1 MDECFEKLPKEY
13 YKVER
18 RAGGGGARATT
29 HKVKFTSG
37 DGYELALVS
46 DTMTAEEL
54 GKRFEEMRG
63 ANDDLKERSL
73 AFKSYLKEASDR
85 HRFSFVVIDDSTKRV
100 FAAATKFS
108 APLSFGHS
116 KDGTLVLFC
125 GAGGTAVATHWP
137 LNEREVRQ
145 CAEQGAAAR
154 RRSLD
159 VRERPD
165 GGTNGEGR
173 RRSVDRRSVD
183 RGRRSVDRGRRSV
196 DRGRRS
202 ADGGRRDEN
211 AVFTSEVG
219 WVDPGAT
226 VPVDFNHDDKIVLTH
241 LPVGRFVYGHAYLQ
255 PYEFTSFWNS
265 AESNRAGMPERAF
278 HSGNDY
284 TKDSP
289 SDSRRSSMDVTAG
302 DAAPRR
308 TSVDERRH
316 KWETTNSK
324 CDRETT
330 WKKKE
335 PEPSNPGHLPP
346 RSPLKGSSEPIE
358 ASLQTLTVDSKN
370 TKTTKVGKL
379 GAKIKR
385 NLSLERLKDAFGM
398 SKKK

>member
-13 YKVER
+13 YKVET
-18 RAGGGGARATT
+18 RACGGTARSTT
-29 HKVKFTSG
+29 HKVKFTRG

-46 DTMTAEEL
+46 ETMTAEEL
-54 GKRFEEMRG
+54 GKRFEELRAG
-63 ANDDLKERSL
+63 NDDLKERSL
-73 AFKSYLKEASDR
+73 AFKSYLKEASDK

-116 KDGTLVLFC
+116 KDGMLVLFC
-125 GAGGTAVATHWP
+125 GAGGTSVATHWP
-137 LNEREVRQ
+137 LNEQEVRQ

-159 VRERPD
+159 VRETPD
-165 GGTNGEGR
+165 GGANGEGR
-173 RRSVDRRSVD
+173 RRSVD

-202 ADGGRRDEN
+202 VDGGRRDDN

-226 VPVDFNHDDKIVLTH
+226 VPVDFNHDKIVLTH
-241 LPVGRFVYGHAYLQ
+241 LPVGRFVYGHGYLQ

-284 TKDSP
+284 SKDSP
-289 SDSRRSSMDVTAG
+289 SSSRRNSADVAPG
-302 DAAPRR
+302 DVAPRR
-308 TSVDERRH
+308 TSVDERRS
-316 KWETTNSK
+316 KWEPTDAK

-335 PEPSNPGHLPP
+335 PEPSKPVHRPP
-346 RSPLKGSSEPIE
+346 RSPLKESRSKPIE
-358 ASLQTLTVDSKN
+358 ATLETLTIDSKTN
-370 TKTTKVGKL
+370 TKTKKVNTI
-379 GAKIKR
+379 GAKIRR

>member
-1 MDECFEKLPKEY
+1 VDECFEKLPKEY
-13 YKVER
+13 YKVETR
-18 RAGGGGARATT
+18 GCGGTARSTT
-29 HKVKFTSG
+29 HKVKFTRG

-46 DTMTAEEL
+46 ETMTAEEL
-54 GKRFEEMRG
+54 GKRFEEMRAG
-63 ANDDLKERSL
+63 NEDLKKRSL
-73 AFKSYLKEASDR
+73 AFKSYLKEASDK

-116 KDGTLVLFC
+116 KDGMLVLFC
-125 GAGGTAVATHWP
+125 GAGGTSVATHWP
-137 LNEREVRQ
+137 LNEQEVRQ

-154 RRSLD
+154 RRSID
-159 VRERPD
+159 VRERQD
-165 GGTNGEGR
+165 GGANGEGGGGR
-173 RRSVDRRSVD
+173 RRSVD
-183 RGRRSVDRGRRSV
+183 RGRRSV
-196 DRGRRS
+196 
-202 ADGGRRDEN
+202 DGGRRDEN

-219 WVDPGAT
+219 WVDPGAA
-226 VPVDFNHDDKIVLTH
+226 VPVDFNHDKIVLTH

-284 TKDSP
+284 SKDSP
-289 SDSRRSSMDVTAG
+289 SNSRRNSMDVAPG
-302 DAAPRR
+302 DVAPRR
-308 TSVDERRH
+308 TSMDERRS
-316 KWETTNSK
+316 KWESTNAK

-335 PEPSNPGHLPP
+335 PEPSKPVHRPP
-346 RSPLKGSSEPIE
+346 RSPLKGSTTEPIE
-358 ASLQTLTVDSKN
+358 ATLETLTIDSKPNVKTKKNN
-370 TKTTKVGKL
+370 TI
-379 GAKIKR
+379 GAKIRR